1 MRIINIFLAV
11 ALCSFLVV
19 GCSKYSKIEKSKDT
33 TYKLTKADEF
43 YGKGQYRKA
52 QQLYEGLFS
61 AYKGTDKFE
70 DLYYKWAYSYYYQ
83 GLYEQ
88 AESYFKSFLETFP
101 NSKRA
106 EEVDYM
112 KAYSY
117 YKQSPKL
124 ELEQIN
130 TIKAMNMMK
139 IFISN
144 HPRSERVAEATRI
157 IDESR
162 QKLELKD
169 YRSAQL
175 YFDLKHYRASAIAF
189 ADITNNFPE
198 SGRGEDY
205 KLMVV
210 KSYYKFAK
218 LSIKTK
224 QEERYQKVIEE
235 YEDFTDRYPESKL
248 LKQAGEYKDLS
259 INHIK
264 DIKEYEQITS
274 SAKR

>member
-1 MRIINIFLAV
+1 MRILKTFLALI
-11 ALCSFLVV
+11 LCSFLVV
-19 GCSKYSKIEKSKDT
+19 GCSKYNKIEKSKDT
-33 TYKLTKADEF
+33 TYKLAKADE
-43 YGKGQYRKA
+43 YYANKKYRKA
-52 QQLYEGLFS
+52 QQLYESLFA
-61 AYKGTDKFE
+61 AYKGSDKFE

-88 AESYFKSFLETFP
+88 AEAYFKSFLETFP

-106 EEVDYM
+106 EEIDYM

-124 ELEQIN
+124 ELEQTN

-144 HPRSERVAEATRI
+144 HPKSERIAEATSI

-162 QKLELKD
+162 QKLEMKD
-169 YRSAQL
+169 YRAAQL
-175 YFDLKHYRASAIAF
+175 YYNLKHYRASAIAF
-189 ADITNNFPE
+189 ADITNSFPE
-198 SGRGEDY
+198 SVRGDEY
-205 KLMVV
+205 MLMVV

-218 LSIKTK
+218 LSINTK
-224 QEERYQKVIEE
+224 QEERYQQAIDEFE
-235 YEDFTDRYPESKL
+235 NFRDRYPDSKL
-248 LKQAGEYKDLS
+248 LAQAEEYKNLS